1 MEIQEIEN
9 RIKEGGLKFCCL
21 YKKNKQIECY
31 NNVKQDVFNKLEQIK
46 KRLILQPTGEYEI
59 RCKNSV
65 KGGEDILYLDW
76 INNENKITTMSEEI
90 NPKFLENK
98 AYMELA
104 IKNAELLKDQEINSL
119 KNEISNL
126 ELEIEELNE
135 KLTEKQ
141 ITPLSEEKTPS
152 LMENAKEFLS
162 TLMEFGAPLLDQH
175 FEIKKQELQ
184 LQALKLGKNLKRE
197 VRQDNNEQ
205 QRKKQREQ
213 ELIKITEN
221 WINSKNT
228 DNDENNEEYLDL
240 QNLYNSSKNLKE
252 FLDTLTSNNI
262 ELYEELCE
270 QF

>member
-9 RIKEGGLKFCCL
+9 KIKEVEIKHCCL
-21 YKKNKQIECY
+21 YKNDKQIECY
-31 NNVKQDVFNKLEQIK
+31 NNTKQDVFNKLEQIK
-46 KRLILQPTGEYEI
+46 KRLILLPNGEYDI
-59 RCKNSV
+59 RVKNSV
-65 KGGEDILYLDW
+65 KGGESILKLDW
-76 INNENKITTMSEEI
+76 NNSKNKTTTMSEEI

-98 AYMELA
+98 AYMDLA

-135 KLTEKQ
+135 KLSEKQ

-228 DNDENNEEYLDL
+228 NDDENNEEYLDL

-252 FLDTLTSNNI
+252 FLDSLTSGNI
-262 ELYEELCE
+262 EQYEELCE

>member
-9 RIKEGGLKFCCL
+9 LLWKCNYRYCSL
-21 YKKNKQIECY
+21 YKNDKKIESY
-31 NNVKQDVFNKLEQIK
+31 NVSGNALNKLEQIK
-46 KRLILQPTGEYEI
+46 KRLISQPPGEYI
-59 RCKNSV
+59 IKCKNGV
-65 KGGEDILYLDW
+65 KGAEDEFLLNW
-76 INNENKITTMSEEI
+76 NNSEKITTMSEEI

-141 ITPLSEEKTPS
+141 ITPLSEEKTPT

-197 VRQDNNEQ
+197 VRQDNTEQ
-205 QRKKQREQ
+205 IRKKQREQ

-252 FLDTLTSNNI
+252 FLDSLTSGNL
-262 ELYEELCE
+262 EQYEELCE

>member
-9 RIKEGGLKFCCL
+9 LLWKCNYRYCSL
-21 YKKNKQIECY
+21 YKNDKKIESY
-31 NNVKQDVFNKLEQIK
+31 NVSGNALNKLEQIK
-46 KRLILQPTGEYEI
+46 KRLISQPPGEYI
-59 RCKNSV
+59 IKCKNGV
-65 KGGEDILYLDW
+65 KGAEDEFLLNW
-76 INNENKITTMSEEI
+76 NNSEKITTMSEEI

-104 IKNAELLKDQEINSL
+104 IKNAELLKYQEISSL
-119 KNEISNL
+119 KNEILNL

-135 KLTEKQ
+135 KLSEKQ
-141 ITPLSEEKTPS
+141 ITPLSEEKTPT

-197 VRQDNNEQ
+197 VRQDNTEQ

-228 DNDENNEEYLDL
+228 NDDENNEEYLDL

-252 FLDTLTSNNI
+252 FLDSLTSGNI
-262 ELYEELCE
+262 EQYEELCE

>member
-9 RIKEGGLKFCCL
+9 LLFKCNYRYCSL
-21 YKKNKQIECY
+21 YKNDKKIESY
-31 NNVKQDVFNKLEQIK
+31 NVSGNALNKLEQIK
-46 KRLILQPTGEYEI
+46 KRLISQPPGEYI
-59 RCKNSV
+59 IKCKNGV
-65 KGGEDILYLDW
+65 KGAEDEFILNW
-76 INNENKITTMSEEI
+76 NNSEKITTMSEEI

-98 AYMELA
+98 AYM
-104 IKNAELLKDQEINSL
+104 EINSL

-135 KLTEKQ
+135 KLSEKQ
-141 ITPLSEEKTPS
+141 ITPLSEEKPPS

-197 VRQDNNEQ
+197 VRQDNSEQ
-205 QRKKQREQ
+205 IRKKQREQ
-213 ELIKITEN
+213 EIIKITEN

-228 DNDENNEEYLDL
+228 DNDENNEIYLDL
-240 QNLYNSSKNLKE
+240 QNLYNSSKNIKE
-252 FLDTLTSNNI
+252 FLDTLTNNNI